1 MHEDRPR
8 RQRRLCASC
17 QYPTLRLDG
26 FEGTS
31 SQGAPEFGAR
41 GIDTSADLGWS
52 FVLLPWRMI
61 KKLWSG
67 NPTQN
72 RRKQVAQLRADILPS
87 APDAMIC
94 PQCLRVAFPDE
105 L

>member
-8 RQRRLCASC
+8 RGRRLCANC

-31 SQGAPEFGAR
+31 SQDAPVFGNRVLIDEESPFPLWRLIKAAWAALR
-41 GIDTSADLGWS
+41 GTRKPS
-52 FVLLPWRMI
+52 R
-61 KKLWSG
+61 K
-67 NPTQN
+67 
-72 RRKQVAQLRADILPS
+72 KQVAQLRADILPE

-94 PQCLRVAFPDE
+94 PQCLRVVFPDE
-105 L
+105 FA